1 MPETKQEG
9 RSEWRAMVR
18 LPQDLGEEVERI
30 AHEQLTP
37 PAVLLRRW
45 IKERVDREHGKD
57 GM

>member
-1 MPETKQEG
+1 MPETKQEA

-30 AHEQLTP
+30 AREQLTP

-45 IKERVDREHGKD
+45 IKERVDREHGR
-57 GM
+57 GEE